1 MIQFW
6 LLVVCCLHFVMTQML
21 FESQH
26 GALMAVYDA
35 LGACGRLLA
44 STSPVMHFIRFFF
57 FVCFRLFHTGCNS
70 TTCERF
76 NSSTNCPGREKLD
89 CLGGVVTGLCVLSLC
104 DSCLTDVVGLAE
116 D

>member
-57 FVCFRLFHTGCNS
+57 LFVFAYFTQDATRRRASDS
-70 TTCERF
+70 THRRIARAEKSWTVSEA
-76 NSSTNCPGREKLD
+76 SSQD
-89 CLGGVVTGLCVLSLC
+89 CVFSVCAILV
-104 DSCLTDVVGLAE
+104 
-116 D
+116 